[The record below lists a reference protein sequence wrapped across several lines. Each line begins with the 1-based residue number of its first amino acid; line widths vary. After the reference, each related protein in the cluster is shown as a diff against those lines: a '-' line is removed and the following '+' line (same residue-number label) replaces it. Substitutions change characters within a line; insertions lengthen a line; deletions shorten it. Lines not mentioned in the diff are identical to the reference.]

1 MAKGTFAN
9 VNTDLIFFRYFWQKM
24 LRPMNN
30 LQLSVLIK
38 IKF

>member
-9 VNTDLIFFRYFWQKM
+9 VNTDLIIVRYFWQKT
-24 LRPMNN
+24 LRQMNN
-30 LQLSVLIK
+30 SPLSVLIK